1 MPEIVQ
7 ERTIEQRIAAI
18 EDTCELIR
26 ADQVKLLEGITTF
39 FAMAEQMKTNPQQR
53 IAAIE
58 DTCELIRADQVKLL
72 EGIAK
77 FFAMAEQMKGNPLF
91 SALMPQSA
99 PPQRKR

>member
-26 ADQVKLLEGITTF
+26 ADQI
-39 FAMAEQMKTNPQQR
+39 
-53 IAAIE
+53 
-58 DTCELIRADQVKLL
+58 KLL

-77 FFAMAEQMKGNPLF
+77 FFAMAEQMKTNPLF
-91 SALMPQSA
+91 SALMPQQA